1 LTVARTAPFERHHAR
16 YDRWFVRHR
25 AAYWSELLALRG
37 LLPIGGRGL
46 EIGVGSGRF
55 AAPLGVPIGVDPA
68 RSVLRY
74 AARRGIRVA
83 RAVAESLPFRGG
95 VFDYGLIVTT
105 ICFVDDAAVTL
116 AEAHRVLRPGGVLAV
131 GFVDRETPLGRFYLT
146 QRTRNVFY
154 RDAVFYASAE
164 VDGLL
169 RAAGFRELTWAQTLF
184 GPVDALTDVEPTR
197 EGRGAGGFV
206 VVRAVRG

>member
-1 LTVARTAPFERHHAR
+1 MARTAPFERHHAR
-16 YDRWFVRHR
+16 YDQWFTRHR

-37 LLPIGGRGL
+37 HLPMGGRGL

-55 AAPLGVPIGVDPA
+55 AAPLGIPVGVDPA
-68 RSVLRY
+68 RAVLRY

-83 RAVAESLPFRGG
+83 RAVAENLPFRGG
-95 VFDYGLIVTT
+95 VFDYALIVTT

-116 AEAHRVLRPGGVLAV
+116 AEAHRVLRPHGVLGV
-131 GFVDRETPLGRFYLT
+131 GFVDRETALGHAYLT
-146 QRTRNVFY
+146 QRARNVFY
-154 RDAVFYASAE
+154 RDAVFYASTE
-164 VDGLL
+164 VDALL

-184 GPVDALTDVEPTR
+184 EPVDAMTDVEPAR

-206 VVRAVRG
+206 VVRAVRE